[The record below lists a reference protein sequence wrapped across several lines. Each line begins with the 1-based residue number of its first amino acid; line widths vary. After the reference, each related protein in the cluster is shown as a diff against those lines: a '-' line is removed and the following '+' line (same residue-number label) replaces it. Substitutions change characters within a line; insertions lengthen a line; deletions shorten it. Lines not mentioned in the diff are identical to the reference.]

1 MIVEDEQEGK
11 QRAGYAEKTLIQLSH
26 DLTTEYGSGY
36 SRSNLEYMRKF
47 YLVYRKRI
55 SQPKAGKLITDRKS
69 QPLVGKFG
77 ELFKL
82 SWSHYIQL
90 LKIDNE
96 TERSFYE
103 IEAIQGNWGK
113 RELIRRYNSS
123 LFERIALSKDKK
135 AVRQLGKRG
144 QIIEKP
150 IDTLKDHTVLE
161 FLDLKVDD
169 SYTESELENAIIS
182 KLEHFMMELGKGFLF
197 EARQKR
203 FTFEGDTQSGHPS
216 YIVLHEAFH
225 LLNDSGLVLNN
236 R

>member
-1 MIVEDEQEGK
+1 
-11 QRAGYAEKTLIQLSH
+11 
-26 DLTTEYGSGY
+26 
-36 SRSNLEYMRKF
+36 
-47 YLVYRKRI
+47 
-55 SQPKAGKLITDRKS
+55 
-69 QPLVGKFG
+69 
-77 ELFKL
+77 LFKL